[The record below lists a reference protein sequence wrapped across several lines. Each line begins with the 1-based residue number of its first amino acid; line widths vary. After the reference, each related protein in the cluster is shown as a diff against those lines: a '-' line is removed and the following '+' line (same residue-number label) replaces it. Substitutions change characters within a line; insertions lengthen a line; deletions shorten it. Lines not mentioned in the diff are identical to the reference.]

1 MYTRIEEWLNEVLD
15 QEIPAASRAFC
26 FNLYDDG
33 ENEWSME
40 LIASSSFD
48 LEDDDW
54 GCDELTDLGT
64 RDIPLSWEKEAEWEE
79 ILADAA
85 SALKQYLAHGKYADI
100 LKAREGVGV
109 GFVEGD
115 IEILYSR

>member
-1 MYTRIEEWLNEVLD
+1 MYTRIEEWLNDVLD
-15 QEIPAASRAFC
+15 QEVPAETKAFC
-26 FNLYDDG
+26 FNLYEDG

-40 LIASSSFD
+40 LIAAPSFD
-48 LEDDDW
+48 PEDDDW
-54 GCDELTDLGT
+54 GCDELTDFGT
-64 RDIPLSWEKEAEWEE
+64 RDIPLSWEKEAGWEE

-85 SALKQYLAHGKYADI
+85 SALKQYLVQGQYADV
-100 LKAREGVGV
+100 LKAYEGVGV